1 MGGRDGRSSPGDQA
15 VIRTAAVV
23 LAIVMASPPGGLGD
37 IEGQSSQDVVR
48 VSAALPDQLTDLAP
62 GRHALQS
69 SAGQPPSVRQW
80 RVTPAMCF
88 LRDLGGA
95 TAFAESCDEGHQL
108 AYAGIECEDDEQAVG
123 ALFQQRRDSGRW
135 SDAELVEQEFCLAK
149 HRQQVDIPAA
159 AAHAFQEMQIEP
171 SEVNV
176 QPPDGWTLVNVDT
189 IGFTDRNP
197 RTIATSLFG
206 IPVEIRA
213 VPSTYS
219 WDFGD
224 GSAPLVTTDPGA
236 PYPAQTVA
244 HAYARKGA
252 ATISLTTTWHGQ
264 FRLAGEPTWHDVA
277 GEGSTVS
284 SSDRLQILEA
294 KARLVEDLYGG

>member
-1 MGGRDGRSSPGDQA
+1 MSILIGLGLAFS
-15 VIRTAAVV
+15 AVV
-23 LAIVMASPPGGLGD
+23 SVDGFDD
-37 IEGQSSQDVVR
+37 I
-48 VSAALPDQLTDLAP
+48 
-62 GRHALQS
+62 
-69 SAGQPPSVRQW
+69 AGQMHDEHVQVVAERLSTRPLESEARTVEASGQAPTRPIRQW

-108 AYAGIECEDDEQAVG
+108 AYAGIECEDGEQAVG
-123 ALFQQRRDSGRW
+123 ALFEQRRDSGRW

-149 HRQQVDIPAA
+149 RRQQVDIPAA

-213 VPSTYS
+213 VPSTYA